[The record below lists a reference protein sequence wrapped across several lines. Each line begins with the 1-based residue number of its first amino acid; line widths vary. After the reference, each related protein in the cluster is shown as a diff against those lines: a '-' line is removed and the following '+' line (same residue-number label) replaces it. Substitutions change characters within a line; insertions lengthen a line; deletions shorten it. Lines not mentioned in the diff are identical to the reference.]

1 MLYLWQE
8 TKDFNKF
15 TLNLSKNSGTSC
27 QGPCRK
33 VGTGR
38 IIEEHIDENNCWK
51 LLVFCSSG
59 ELVFLKF
66 TRIKKMEEIMTD
78 TRLIYQQIIENSQ
91 DAILFAD
98 RDGVVNLWNSGAE
111 AIFGYKAEEIQGKNL
126 DLIIPEKLRQRH
138 WEGYQ
143 RVMKT
148 GETRY
153 GKELLKVPA
162 MRNDGRTISVEFTVM
177 LVRNRQN
184 EIIGTAAIIRDVT
197 ERWKQEKEL
206 KKKLKFFENQ
216 LMSK

>member
-1 MLYLWQE
+1 
-8 TKDFNKF
+8 
-15 TLNLSKNSGTSC
+15 
-27 QGPCRK
+27 
-33 VGTGR
+33 
-38 IIEEHIDENNCWK
+38 
-51 LLVFCSSG
+51 
-59 ELVFLKF
+59 
-66 TRIKKMEEIMTD
+66 MEVIMTD
-78 TRLIYQQIIENSQ
+78 TRLIYKQIIENSQ

-98 RDGVVNLWNSGAE
+98 RDGIVNLWNVGAE

-162 MRNDGRTISVEFTVM
+162 IRKDGRTISVEFTIL

-184 EIIGTAAIIRDVT
+184 EIIGTASIIRDVT
-197 ERWKQEKEL
+197 ERWEQEKEL
-206 KKKLKFFENQ
+206 KKKLKFLENQ
-216 LMSK
+216 LMS

>member
-1 MLYLWQE
+1 MKNIFHWSNHLKINEME
-8 TKDFNKF
+8 T
-15 TLNLSKNSGTSC
+15 
-27 QGPCRK
+27 
-33 VGTGR
+33 
-38 IIEEHIDENNCWK
+38 
-51 LLVFCSSG
+51 
-59 ELVFLKF
+59 
-66 TRIKKMEEIMTD
+66 IMTD
-78 TRLIYQQIIENSQ
+78 TELIYQQIIENSQ

-98 RDGVVNLWNSGAE
+98 RDGIIYLWNSGAE

-162 MRNDGRTISVEFTVM
+162 LRKDGRIISVEFTIL

-184 EIIGTAAIIRDVT
+184 EIIGTASIIREVT
-197 ERWKQEKEL
+197 ERWEQEKEL
-206 KKKLKFFENQ
+206 KKKLKFLENQ
-216 LMSK
+216 LIT